1 VSRRLSILASIIL
14 LLFVV
19 VAAQSAYVQ
28 YFRAGALSASPLNP
42 RVNSVSSSSPRGQI
56 LAADGTILA
65 DSLPTG
71 ASGKNYQREYPLGSL
86 TAGVVGF
93 VAPALGTTWGLE
105 EEYNTQLTAHA
116 QPAQNFEQ
124 VLAPTL
130 AADSVQ
136 TTIYPALQKIAAVA
150 MGGQDGAA
158 VVIQPQ
164 TGDVMAMYSNPT
176 YEPEYLASPSY
187 SSALAYY
194 NKVSKNDANGF
205 PPLGLLATQQTFPP
219 GSTFKVITTAAAAQY
234 NPSLL
239 TKSYPVMNY
248 FIPPTSTL
256 KLYNDGLS
264 ACGGTVQSML
274 PYSCDPGYARLGLD
288 VGASAMAKMASAFGY
303 NQLPPIDLPYGRPL
317 VSNSFFPSA
326 SSFTYNIPFLAYS
339 AIGQG
344 NVRSTTLQ
352 QALVAAGIANGG
364 TIMTPH
370 LMQSIV
376 GPDGKVISKY
386 TDSVWKHPITPAQ
399 DAVIVP
405 LMRNVVVFGTA
416 SGVGFLPQDQVAAK
430 TGTAQTRGN
439 TETDDWMI
447 AFAPASHPT
456 VAVAVA
462 MPFQPKSNYGATV
475 AGPIVKCLIE
485 GALAIQAGQPSTGT
499 STTCAG

>member
-1 VSRRLSILASIIL
+1 MSRRLSILASLIL

-42 RVNSVSSSSPRGQI
+42 RVNSVSSSAPRGEI
-56 LAADGTILA
+56 LGADGTVLA
-65 DSLPTG
+65 DSLPTS
-71 ASGKNYQREYPLGSL
+71 ASGKYFQREYPLGSL

-105 EEYNTQLTAHA
+105 EEYNTELTAHA

-124 VLAPTL
+124 VLAPTM

-136 TTIYPALQKIAAVA
+136 TTLYPALQRIAQVA

-164 TGDVMAMYSNPT
+164 TGAIMAMYSNPT

-187 SSALAYY
+187 SKALAYY
-194 NKVSKNDANGF
+194 NKISKNNANGF
-205 PPLGLLATQQTFPP
+205 PPLGVVATQQTFPP
-219 GSTFKVITTAAAAQY
+219 GSTFKVITTAAAAKY
-234 NPSLL
+234 KPALL
-239 TKSYPVMNY
+239 TKKYPVLNY
-248 FIPPTSTL
+248 MIPPTSTL
-256 KLYNDGLS
+256 KLYNDGFS
-264 ACGGTVQSML
+264 ACGGTVQQML
-274 PYSCDPGYARLGLD
+274 PVSCDPGYARLGLD
-288 VGASAMAKMASAFGY
+288 LGAVDLTKMANAFGY

-317 VSNSFFPSA
+317 VSNAFFPTA
-326 SSFTYNIPFLAYS
+326 RSFTYNIPFLAYS
-339 AIGQG
+339 SIGQG
-344 NVRSTTLQ
+344 NVRATPLE
-352 QALVAAGIANGG
+352 QALVAAGIADGG

-376 GPDGKVISKY
+376 GPDGTVISKY
-386 TDSVWKHPITPAQ
+386 TPTVWKQPITPAQ
-399 DAVIVP
+399 AAVIVP
-405 LMRNVVVFGTA
+405 LMKNVVAYGTA
-416 SGVGFLPQDQVAAK
+416 SQVGFLPQDEVAAK
-430 TGTAQTRGN
+430 TGTAQTRNN
-439 TETDDWMI
+439 TLTDDWMI

-462 MPFQPKSNYGATV
+462 MPFQGYSNYGAQV

-499 STTCAG
+499 ATTCAS